1 MDVSGSY
8 MATKI
13 LAVVKG
19 FTKKMTLDLAFIIQ
33 GNDATELPE
42 RVLCAARMHKPDLRG
57 MPKWDIEG
65 PKSSDSDH

>member
-19 FTKKMTLDLAFIIQ
+19 FTKRLTIDLAFIIQ
-33 GNDATELPE
+33 GNDAKELPE
-42 RVLCAARMHKPDLRG
+42 RVLCGVRLHKPDLKI
-57 MPKWDIEG
+57 MPKWGIEG
-65 PKSSDSDH
+65 PRSSDAD